1 MMKNSV
7 RIASN
12 YQQASQS
19 FPPGHELSGR
29 IEFLEQQLLIL
40 QRTRRRLA
48 RQVAKLKQKVEGL
61 NSFDLASDGG
71 KQEKPAGAEAG
82 GLSQPVAALDGA
94 ARFEG
99 NPLSF
104 KLHSDGR

>member
-40 QRTRRRLA
+40 RRTRRRLA
-48 RQVAKLKQKVEGL
+48 RQVAADRRRKFE
-61 NSFDLASDGG
+61 LAKSGRVL
-71 KQEKPAGAEAG
+71 ENPPA
-82 GLSQPVAALDGA
+82 
-94 ARFEG
+94 
-99 NPLSF
+99 
-104 KLHSDGR
+104 

>member
-1 MMKNSV
+1 MMKNRV

-19 FPPGHELSGR
+19 FPPGHKLSGR

-40 QRTRRRLA
+40 RRTRRRLA
-48 RQVAKLKQKVEGL
+48 RQVAKLKQKAEGL

-71 KQEKPAGAEAG
+71 KQEKPAGAESG

-104 KLHSDGR
+104 KRHSDGR

>member
-40 QRTRRRLA
+40 QHTRRRLA
-48 RQVAKLKQKVEGL
+48 RQVAKLI
-61 NSFDLASDGG
+61 DLASDGG